1 MMKAVVCTKFGLDG
15 LKLEDVPKPIP
26 AVDEVLVRVHASS
39 VNYNIL
45 AYASGKPVFARLMG
59 VGFLKP
65 KIKIPGG
72 DIAGVIESVGKNVSR
87 FQPGDKVFGNMD
99 GFGGGAFAEYAAVP
113 EKILTLKPAG
123 ISFEEAAVAIQA
135 AIVAMQG
142 LRYKKNIEPGQKVL
156 IYGAS
161 GGIGTFAVQ
170 IAKAFGAEVT
180 GVCSTA
186 NLALVQALGADHV
199 IDYTKEDFTKNG
211 QRYHRI
217 MAIAGYHSIFD
228 YKRALTPNGVYVMVG
243 GSMKGRK
250 AMLQIFQALF
260 LGPLLSKKTGKMLG
274 SLTTKS
280 SIKDLVFIKRLIEC
294 RKVKSVIDRTYPLNE
309 VTEALRYYED
319 RHARGKVA
327 ITI

>member
-1 MMKAVVCTKFGLDG
+1 
-15 LKLEDVPKPIP
+15 
-26 AVDEVLVRVHASS
+26 
-39 VNYNIL
+39 
-45 AYASGKPVFARLMG
+45 
-59 VGFLKP
+59 
-65 KIKIPGG
+65 
-72 DIAGVIESVGKNVSR
+72 
-87 FQPGDKVFGNMD
+87 
-99 GFGGGAFAEYAAVP
+99 
-113 EKILTLKPAG
+113 
-123 ISFEEAAVAIQA
+123 
-135 AIVAMQG
+135 
-142 LRYKKNIEPGQKVL
+142 
-156 IYGAS
+156 
-161 GGIGTFAVQ
+161 
-170 IAKAFGAEVT
+170 
-180 GVCSTA
+180 
-186 NLALVQALGADHV
+186 
-199 IDYTKEDFTKNG
+199 
-211 QRYHRI
+211 